1 MPLQRVSSA
10 TESITGLG
18 GRFLSLGTFW
28 PISRCYPKPHCNRA
42 VAYTRL
48 KPPSQSAMANSRFAY
63 VRSFELPDPLLPNT
77 YIVLRIDGHAFHKF
91 SDAHGFQKPNDE
103 RALCLMDKAAQ
114 TLMEEYPDIILAF
127 GESDE
132 FSFLFKKSC
141 QLYNRRQSKI
151 VSMLTSLFTSAY
163 VLHWKTFFPD
173 TTLTY
178 PPSFD
183 GRVVLY
189 PGKQEVRDYFA
200 WRQADTHINNLY
212 NTTFWALVQ
221 QGGMTAREAET
232 RLKGTLSKGKHE
244 ILFQDFGVNYNAL
257 PERFKKG
264 SVLVRE
270 VVQVT
275 NPIHDAA
282 IGVQDTSPQGQPGA
296 EAETAAQDPTA
307 TAATLKR
314 SSRKKQRPPPTIVRI
329 MHVDI
334 IKDDFW
340 ASRPYMFE

>member
-1 MPLQRVSSA
+1 
-10 TESITGLG
+10 
-18 GRFLSLGTFW
+18 
-28 PISRCYPKPHCNRA
+28 
-42 VAYTRL
+42 
-48 KPPSQSAMANSRFAY
+48 MANSRFAY

-114 TLMEEYPDIILAF
+114 TLMEEYPDIMLAF

-132 FSFLFKKSC
+132 YRNLLNSIIDAKGKIPASAPMHTPQNLQTSS
-141 QLYNRRQSKI
+141 QNSKI

-163 VLHWKTFFPD
+163 VFNWKVYFPD
-173 TTLTY
+173 TTLAY

-189 PGKQEVRDYFA
+189 PGKQEVKDYFA

-232 RLKGTLSKGKHE
+232 RLKGTLSKDKHE
-244 ILFQDFGVNYNAL
+244 ILFQDFKINYNFL

-270 VVQVT
+270 
-275 NPIHDAA
+275 
-282 IGVQDTSPQGQPGA
+282 
-296 EAETAAQDPTA
+296 
-307 TAATLKR
+307 
-314 SSRKKQRPPPTIVRI
+314 
-329 MHVDI
+329 
-334 IKDDFW
+334 
-340 ASRPYMFE
+340 

>member
-1 MPLQRVSSA
+1 
-10 TESITGLG
+10 
-18 GRFLSLGTFW
+18 
-28 PISRCYPKPHCNRA
+28 
-42 VAYTRL
+42 
-48 KPPSQSAMANSRFAY
+48 MANSRFAY
-63 VRSFELPDPLLPNT
+63 VRTFELPDPLLPNT
-77 YIVLRIDGHAFHKF
+77 HIVLRIDGHAFHKF

-103 RALCLMDKAAQ
+103 RALRLMDKAAQ
-114 TLMEEYPDIILAF
+114 SLMEEYPDIMLAF

-132 FSFLFKKSC
+132 FSFFFKKSC

-163 VLHWKTFFPD
+163 VFHWNTYFPD
-173 TTLTY
+173 TPLAY

-232 RLKGTLSKGKHE
+232 RLKGTLSKDKHE
-244 ILFQDFGVNYNAL
+244 ILFQDFKTNYNAL

-270 VVQVT
+270 VLNATDPSLVDTSVQV
-275 NPIHDAA
+275 
-282 IGVQDTSPQGQPGA
+282 GA
-296 EAETAAQDPTA
+296 EAQVPDPGIQNPSP
-307 TAATLKR
+307 KWKK
-314 SSRKKQRPPPTIVRI
+314 SSKKKQRAPPSVVRTV
-329 MHVDI
+329 HVDI

-340 ASRPYMFE
+340 TAHPDLLE

>member
-1 MPLQRVSSA
+1 
-10 TESITGLG
+10 
-18 GRFLSLGTFW
+18 
-28 PISRCYPKPHCNRA
+28 
-42 VAYTRL
+42 
-48 KPPSQSAMANSRFAY
+48 MANSRFAY

-77 YIVLRIDGHAFHKF
+77 HIVLRIDGHAFHKF
-91 SDAHGFQKPNDE
+91 SDAHGFQKPNDK

-114 TLMEEYPDIILAF
+114 TLMEEYPDIVLAF

-132 FSFLFKKSC
+132 F
-141 QLYNRRQSKI
+141 SKI

-163 VLHWKTFFPD
+163 VFHWKTFFPD

-232 RLKGTLSKGKHE
+232 RLKARPTSSPIHY
-244 ILFQDFGVNYNAL
+244 FQINYNVL

-270 VVQVT
+270 VCGVYTVPGTFT
-275 NPIHDAA
+275 NRHWVLQATDLTPDAA
-282 IGVQDTSPQGQPGA
+282 TTGAQDTSPPDQPEAGTAIPRGA
-296 EAETAAQDPTA
+296 AVQDP
-307 TAATLKR
+307 AAAAAKPGR
-314 SSRKKQRPPPTIVRI
+314 NSKKQRPLPTVVRTE
-329 MHVDI
+329 HVDI

-340 ASRPYMFE
+340 AARPHLLA